1 MEDTTTTNTTKFFG
15 VQIPKFDVPKFDMPK
30 FDMPKF
36 EFPKVELPKVELPKV
51 ELPKVD
57 FSSLNGVAETVKTA
71 ASDTVLTASQAA
83 TKVRNSAAHTV
94 TLVREAVGI

>member
-1 MEDTTTTNTTKFFG
+1 MEDTTTTKFFG
-15 VQIPKFDVPKFDMPK
+15 VQIHKFDVPKFDMPK

-36 EFPKVELPKVELPKV
+36 EFPKVELPKV

>member
-36 EFPKVELPKVELPKV
+36 EFPKVELPKV

>member
-1 MEDTTTTNTTKFFG
+1 MEDTTTTKFFG
-15 VQIPKFDVPKFDMPK
+15 VQIPKFDMPK

>member
-36 EFPKVELPKVELPKV
+36 EFPKV

>member
-1 MEDTTTTNTTKFFG
+1 MENTTTTKFFG
-15 VQIPKFDVPKFDMPK
+15 VQVPKVDLPKFDMPK

-36 EFPKVELPKVELPKV
+36 DFSKIELPKVELPKV

-57 FSSLNGVAETVKTA
+57 FSSLNGLNGIAETVKTA
-71 ASDTVLTASQAA
+71 ASDTVLTASQTA

-94 TLVREAVGI
+94 TLVREAVGL

>member
-1 MEDTTTTNTTKFFG
+1 MENTTTTKFFG
-15 VQIPKFDVPKFDMPK
+15 VQVPKVELPKVELPKVDLPKFDMPK
-30 FDMPKF
+30 FDF
-36 EFPKVELPKVELPKV
+36 SKVELPKV

-57 FSSLNGVAETVKTA
+57 FSSLNGLNGIAETVKTA

-94 TLVREAVGI
+94 TLVREAVGL

>member
-1 MEDTTTTNTTKFFG
+1 MDNTTTTNTTKFFG
-15 VQIPKFDVPKFDMPK
+15 VQVPKVELPKIELPKVDLPKFDMPK

-36 EFPKVELPKVELPKV
+36 DFPKV

-83 TKVRNSAAHTV
+83 TKVRNSATHTV
-94 TLVREAVGI
+94 TLVREAVGL

>member
-15 VQIPKFDVPKFDMPK
+15 VQVPK

-36 EFPKVELPKVELPKV
+36 EFPKVELPKVELPRV

-57 FSSLNGVAETVKTA
+57 FSSLSGVAETVKTA
-71 ASDTVLTASQAA
+71 ASDTVLTATQTAA
-83 TKVRNSAAHTV
+83 KVRHSAASTV
-94 TLVREAVGI
+94 TLFREAVGI